1 MGDSATFLASTSVLG
16 TLFLINEYLLIIII
30 TIQME
35 NVNMEKVAEK
45 KQKNT
50 RTSQTD
56 YSLHLQLHRGGGNT
70 MPMQK
75 IVFSQNTRD
84 IKVLIK

>member
-45 KQKNT
+45 KTKKHQNFT
-50 RTSQTD
+50 NR
-56 YSLHLQLHRGGGNT
+56 LQFTFTVTQRGGEHNAYAENCIF
-70 MPMQK
+70 PK
-75 IVFSQNTRD
+75 YKRH
-84 IKVLIK
+84 

>member
-1 MGDSATFLASTSVLG
+1 
-16 TLFLINEYLLIIII
+16 
-30 TIQME
+30 ME

-45 KQKNT
+45 KTKKHQNFT
-50 RTSQTD
+50 NR
-56 YSLHLQLHRGGGNT
+56 LQFTFTVTQRGGNT